1 MFPLHL
7 KSVSLVLLGSVIVSI
22 SSNSRAAD
30 NTPNQSVAVIRGGDT
45 SQRAQDK
52 SVIVMRPE
60 SGSFM
65 RVTTRLADEAQAREE
80 RAAAEQAWE
89 TNQQVSE
96 AFIAVEQAAEAV
108 RDRPPEYYAIWVG
121 PRKGGAPRPTQGR
134 RHSVKLAEPGA

>member
-1 MFPLHL
+1 M
-7 KSVSLVLLGSVIVSI
+7 VSFSTHSQ
-22 SSNSRAAD
+22 AAD
-30 NTPNQSVAVIRGGDT
+30 NVSDQSVAVIRGSHT
-45 SQRAQDK
+45 SKQAK
-52 SVIVMRPE
+52 IGSVVVMRPE

-80 RAAAEQAWE
+80 RAAAEQARE
-89 TNQQVSE
+89 ASQQISE

-134 RHSVKLAEPGA
+134 RHSVKPVEPGA